1 MNITLSFIRIFFVC
15 ISILFMT
22 AYATTMLPG
31 GFGFYNLL
39 VGIILGGA
47 CGALLIGSD
56 FLFRRFNLRSFNIAV
71 LGLFCGYLMGQA
83 LILILNAIMDITS
96 LSFNPEV
103 LGFLRAIVFLFATYL
118 GMAMA
123 TRASEE
129 LYVSIPFIKFKPASH
144 KKKDVLLDPSILQD
158 SRIIDLGS
166 SGLLDHDLI
175 LPRFTLK
182 ELYANLENADEG
194 VKAKARRCL
203 DVVKRLESIPTLD
216 LRYAD
221 TDFPEI
227 KDPTAKLIR
236 LARLLDANI
245 ITADINRI
253 QQSSIESIEGIRIIN
268 IHMLSNALKPIS
280 QQGEYINIKIQRYG
294 KEPRQ
299 GVGYLEDGTMVV
311 VNGGAENIGEMIK
324 AQVLSVKHTSSGRMI
339 FCNSTAEAPLTE
351 KEFAQ
356 SVANLENAHKNY
368 FAL

>member
-1 MNITLSFIRIFFVC
+1 MNITLSFIRIFFVS
-15 ISILFMT
+15 ISLLFMT
-22 AYATTMLPG
+22 AYTTTMLPG
-31 GFGFYNLL
+31 GFNLFNL
-39 VGIILGGA
+39 IIGVLMGGS
-47 CGALLIGSD
+47 CGVLLIAAD
-56 FLFRRFNLRSFNIAV
+56 FMLRRFNLRSFNIAIV
-71 LGLFCGYLMGQA
+71 GLFCGYLMGQA
-83 LILILNAIMDITS
+83 LFLILSAILDVST
-96 LSFNPEV
+96 LSFSPEI
-103 LGFLRAIVFLFATYL
+103 LGFFRAIVFLFTTYL

-123 TRASEE
+123 ARASEE
-129 LYVSIPFIKFKPASH
+129 LYLSIPFIKFKPASH

-158 SRIIDLGS
+158 SRIIDLAS

-194 VKAKARRCL
+194 LKAKARRCL
-203 DVVKRLESIPTLD
+203 DVVKRLESIPSLD

-280 QQGEYINIKIQRYG
+280 QQGEHINIKIQRYG

-311 VNGGAENIGEMIK
+311 VNGGAENIGETIK

-339 FCNSTAEAPLTE
+339 FCNATGEAPLTE